1 MTIFDP
7 FYTASTYVGNKLK
20 KTGNK
25 MGNLNIEIKAKSNN
39 NSEIRKILQSKSAD
53 FKGIDHQIDTYFKT
67 NEGRLKLREA
77 NIENKL
83 IFYKRQDKKGPKKSD
98 YIIYCSEPNSSL
110 KQLLT
115 ISNGILTIVDKK
127 REIYFIDNVKFQ
139 LDTVKDLGTFIEIE
153 ATDVNKNKSKEDLLN
168 QCEFYMELFKL
179 SESDLISVSYSD
191 LILEKTKPVYNNASY
206 ENP

>member
-1 MTIFDP
+1 
-7 FYTASTYVGNKLK
+7 
-20 KTGNK
+20 
-25 MGNLNIEIKAKSNN
+25 
-39 NSEIRKILQSKSAD
+39 
-53 FKGIDHQIDTYFKT
+53 
-67 NEGRLKLREA
+67 
-77 NIENKL
+77 
-83 IFYKRQDKKGPKKSD
+83 
-98 YIIYCSEPNSSL
+98 

-206 ENP
+206 EKP